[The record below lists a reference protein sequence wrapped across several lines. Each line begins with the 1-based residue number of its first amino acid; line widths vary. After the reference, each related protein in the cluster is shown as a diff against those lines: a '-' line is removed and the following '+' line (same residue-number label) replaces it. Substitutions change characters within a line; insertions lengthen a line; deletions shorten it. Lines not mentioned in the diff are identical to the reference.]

1 MRKSIAFSLLF
12 GAALVTLLAPTSVG
26 LPTVG
31 LPTVA
36 LPTVGLPTVVLPT
49 VALPPVALP
58 SAALA
63 TSGIFQVEDV
73 DATIRGQVVD
83 DDTGEVLPGANVHVR
98 GQSTQGRSI
107 DTGMAAGENGRFSLD
122 VPAGVYT
129 VTISFIGFESWT
141 RENVALDDNGA
152 QTFEVR
158 LLPKGQLINPI
169 TVTASRQPEKLL
181 DAPASITVL
190 EPKELRSRT
199 ALTAA
204 SHLASVPAVDIVN
217 TGLVSSRIV
226 VRGFND
232 NLASSLLTLVDN
244 RIARAPSVRLTA
256 LQLIPASD
264 GDIDQIEIV
273 SGPASALYGPNAANG
288 VVHMMTRS
296 PFDSRGT
303 SLTLA
308 GGQQDIKLGSFR
320 HAGTRGGR
328 IGYKISG
335 QYYTGDEFEYRD
347 PEEVMARTLAI
358 QEGALPDTLK
368 IGRRDFAVRNL
379 SMNGALEIR
388 DVGGGTLTFNSGL
401 TRGDNIEIT
410 PTGAAQ
416 VNNAR
421 MGYGQIRYRRGRL
434 FAQTYANLLNSGSSY
449 FLRTGER
456 FRDVSRMV
464 VAQVQHYSLPSSR
477 LQLTYGLDG
486 FYTLPEGEGTVNG
499 RNEDSDN
506 VAEIGSYLQA
516 DWDVRSWAK
525 VVGAARV
532 DYHDRLGRTTFSPR
546 AALVL
551 KPEPNHTLRVTFNK
565 AFVTPLP
572 NDLFSDLLGRRDV
585 FTLGQMESLIG
596 FSPET
601 DLRVQGMQNGFSF
614 SRSADG
620 RPQFRSPFAPLDARG
635 LTESDY
641 INLDDPAFTNVMWS
655 VARQS
660 AVAGL
665 AQTLVDDG
673 SIDPSQVAPISA
685 ALDAVLPSQVSGVRN
700 VLKQLDLERQVF
712 SEVRDARD
720 VPTLDITRTRTVE
733 LGYKGLIG
741 RALIVGLDAYR
752 TTVSDFKGPY
762 LVGTPNVFLEGGSLN
777 QALLQSIGT
786 ALSLPEHAA
795 AREALLALDQSGE
808 PFANGDG
815 DPTAEVA
822 FLLAGG
828 LAGAI
833 PFGTV
838 SPVEAFDPTAVML
851 VRRNFGEVTING
863 IDASLMMFLSRQV
876 RIGVMGALLSDNYF
890 DDVDGVADISL
901 NAPRFKA
908 GFQAFY
914 DGAEGDLGASMRAR
928 FVDGYEVRSDVYVGA
943 VDSYLVMDASLYYR
957 VPFSKD
963 TMVNL
968 TVQNLTDNRHREFVF
983 VPEIGRLA
991 MLRLTH
997 EF

>member
-1 MRKSIAFSLLF
+1 MLLV
-12 GAALVTLLAPTSVG
+12 GHSVS
-26 LPTVG
+26 
-31 LPTVA
+31 A
-36 LPTVGLPTVVLPT
+36 
-49 VALPPVALP
+49 
-58 SAALA
+58 SAAPSHIQRALIHG
-63 TSGIFQVEDV
+63 TVS
-73 DATIRGQVVD
+73 D
-83 DDTGEVLPGANVHVR
+83 DDTGEVLPGANVHVT
-98 GQSTQGRSI
+98 GQASDGRSI
-107 DTGMAAGENGRFSLD
+107 DTGVATDVDGGFDLD
-122 VPAGVYT
+122 VPSGTYT
-129 VTISFIGFESWT
+129 IRVSFVGFDSWVREAVVIGAEDTEAF
-141 RENVALDDNGA
+141 DI
-152 QTFEVR
+152 R
-158 LLPKGQLINPI
+158 LVPKGQLINPI

-204 SHLASVPAVDIVN
+204 THLASVPAVDIVN

-256 LQLIPASD
+256 LQLIPTAD
-264 GDIDQIEIV
+264 GDIDQIEVV

-288 VVHMMTRS
+288 VIHMMTRS
-296 PFDSRGT
+296 PFDSKGT
-303 SLTLA
+303 SVTLA
-308 GGQQDIKLGSFR
+308 GGQRDIKLGSFR
-320 HAGTRGGR
+320 HAGTRGRR
-328 IGYKISG
+328 IGYKVSG

-347 PEEVMARTLAI
+347 PEELAARAQALLD
-358 QEGALPDTLK
+358 GAHPDTLK
-368 IGRRDFAVRNL
+368 IGLRDFSVRNL
-379 SMNGALEIR
+379 SMNGAMEIR
-388 DVGGGTLTFNSGL
+388 DVRGGTMTLNAGL

-421 MGYGQIRYRRGRL
+421 MGYGQIRYQRGRL
-434 FAQTYANLLNSGSSY
+434 FAQTYANLLNSGDSY

-456 FRDVSRMV
+456 FRDVSKMV
-464 VAQVQHYSLPSSR
+464 VAQVQHYALPTSR
-477 LQLTYGLDG
+477 LQLTYGLDA

-516 DWDVRSWAK
+516 DWDVRSWMSIL
-525 VVGAARV
+525 GAARV
-532 DYHDRLGRTTFSPR
+532 DYHDRLSRTTFSPR

-551 KPEPNHTLRVTFNK
+551 KPKPNHTLRATFNK

-572 NDLFSDLLGRRDV
+572 NDLFSDLLGARDV
-585 FTLGQMESLIG
+585 LTLGQMESLIG
-596 FSPET
+596 FAPET
-601 DLRVQGMQNGFSF
+601 DLRVQGMQHGFSF
-614 SRSADG
+614 VRSADG
-620 RPQFRSPFAPLDARG
+620 RPQFRSPFAPLDPRG

-641 INLDDPAFTNVMWS
+641 IDLDDPTFTNVMWS

-665 AQTLVDDG
+665 AQTLADDG
-673 SIDPSQVAPISA
+673 SIDPGQVSSISA
-685 ALDAVLPSQVSGVRN
+685 ALDAVLPSDVSGVRN
-700 VLKQLDLERQVF
+700 VLKQLDLERQAF
-712 SEVRDARD
+712 SEIQNTRDVRD
-720 VPTLDITRTRTVE
+720 VPTLDITRTRTIEV
-733 LGYKGLIG
+733 GYKGLIG
-741 RALIVGLDAYR
+741 RALIVGIDAYQS
-752 TTVSDFKGPY
+752 TVSDFKGPY

-777 QALLQSIGT
+777 QALLT
-786 ALSLPEHAA
+786 AVGEALALPENAA
-795 AREALLALDQSGE
+795 ARDALLALDRSDGG
-808 PFANGDG
+808 FANGDG

-838 SPVEAFDPTAVML
+838 SPTEAFDPTAIML

-876 RIGVMGALLSDNYF
+876 RLGVMGSLLSDNYF
-890 DDVDGVADISL
+890 ENVDGVADISL
-901 NAPRFKA
+901 NAPRYKA

-914 DGAEGDLGASMRAR
+914 DGAEGDLGGSIRAR
-928 FVDGYEVRSDVYVGA
+928 FVDGYEVRSDVYVGS
-943 VDSYLVMDASLYYR
+943 VEPFFVMDASLYYR

-968 TVQNLTDNRHREFVF
+968 TVQNVTDNRHREFVF